1 MSTSPARSIVDI
13 LSQPIKVRLPS
24 PLPTDKAE
32 LSAMRFNDTD
42 DKEIAIVQS
51 ILPSA
56 VSCVS
61 ETLSSPVYNANI
73 SYLHSLYVPAL
84 SNYQHN
90 LTDAAPVDLKQW
102 FPRFHTEIERLKSK
116 LRVNITLDGVDQK
129 FWAFV
134 PQVQKNTSPTQEWNH
149 VERPTICFT
158 PFLDLLFR
166 KCESSEERAH
176 VLAFAMI
183 IIMREI
189 EHKHSCHTSFRDR
202 SIYGEALKD
211 NMETARVPKGA
222 VGKSEGG
229 EVVERNLTGGYNFS
243 IANDLSLDTLDS
255 AAPEFHGWRVTGEIE
270 ENGDLVLV
278 VVTDERITSF
288 LRFFFAAGH
297 HLVFPISLVSTP
309 LHPFH
314 AVQVHSKQYKIMY
327 DVALISPGPVS
338 RAAPS
343 PAYLQTS
350 HVLHEVRAMFGTGSD
365 KDIAS
370 AIQPTERLPLV
381 QTKVN
386 LPI

>member
-1 MSTSPARSIVDI
+1 M
-13 LSQPIKVRLPS
+13 
-24 PLPTDKAE
+24 
-32 LSAMRFNDTD
+32 
-42 DKEIAIVQS
+42 
-51 ILPSA
+51 
-56 VSCVS
+56 
-61 ETLSSPVYNANI
+61 
-73 SYLHSLYVPAL
+73 LHSLYVPTI

-102 FPRFHTEIERLKSK
+102 FPRFHNEIERLKRK
-116 LRVNITLDGVDQK
+116 LCVNLMLDGVDQK

-149 VERPTICFT
+149 VEWPTICFT

-166 KCESSEERAH
+166 KCKSSEECAH

-183 IIMREI
+183 IIMCKI
-189 EHKHSCHTSFRDR
+189 EHLLLRSF
-202 SIYGEALKD
+202 YGKASKDTQEAAKF
-211 NMETARVPKGA
+211 PQGA
-222 VGKSEGG
+222 VGMGKGR
-229 EVVERNLTGGYNFS
+229 EVVERYLTGGYNFS

-270 ENGDLVLV
+270 ENGDFLLV

-288 LRFFFAAGH
+288 LQLFFAAGN
-297 HLVFPISLVSTP
+297 HLVFPIPLLSTP

-327 DVALISPGPVS
+327 SVALISPGPVS
-338 RAAPS
+338 RAALS

-350 HVLHEVRAMFGTGSD
+350 HVLHEVWAMFGN